1 MLPFVSKN
9 QIMKNKLFFSLFGY
23 LVVKASNKNL
33 VDFNTVRQEAQF
45 KKTFIYGEDF
55 LKLGYQDCFDCN
67 EVLEEIFGSDFK
79 YTNGFVVQ
87 FNHHGVNTSKKMKQ
101 PVFHID
107 SDYDWFRGHQF
118 VKKLNNLAK
127 IGVYG
132 QSYKTRD
139 NVLAIPFSHLIFR
152 IPWWFFGSEIGKIA
166 LRLVNFFARYELFKK
181 CMRVPLE
188 EGDILIFDCLLLH
201 ASDDGGTQSKVVIYN
216 EVGSRE
222 GVRLHQIFNVYG
234 RAIEENAVNQLE
246 FIKDP
251 YRYRTQVQMYFNPN
265 LIQYLCANHFSHAIH
280 D

>member
-1 MLPFVSKN
+1 
-9 QIMKNKLFFSLFGY
+9 MKNKLFFSLFGY